1 MDFTLK
7 RYQKLL
13 FALKDRGVRFIT
25 YNNYCADK
33 EYGGDVQRTI
43 LRHDVDLL
51 PHRSLETA
59 ILENSLGIVATYYFR
74 IVPESYNEEVIREIA
89 SLGHEIGYHYEDLVL
104 TNGDIDKAY
113 THFKDKLTLLRKLY
127 PVSTICMHGSPKFPI
142 DPKKLW
148 KKYNYR
154 DLGIIGEP
162 YIDTNW
168 DNVFYLTDTGRR
180 WDGFKVSRRDKI
192 ETHQPLWDKA
202 GLTAHNTNGVINL
215 FNSNKLN
222 EFGTVMITTHPQR
235 WTNSK
240 VAWFKELVVQNI
252 KNIIKMM
259 LK

>member
-7 RYQKLL
+7 RYKELL
-13 FALKDRGVRFIT
+13 LTLKDGGVRFIT

-33 EYGGDVQRTI
+33 EYGGDVQRII

-51 PHRSLETA
+51 PYKSLEVA

-74 IVPESYNEEVIREIA
+74 IVPQSYDEEVIRKIA

-104 TNGDIDKAY
+104 TNGDVDKAY
-113 THFKDKLTLLRKLY
+113 AHFKDKLALLRKFY
-127 PVSTICMHGSPKFPI
+127 PVSTICMHGSPKSPI
-142 DPKKLW
+142 DPKELW
-148 KKYNYR
+148 GKYNYR
-154 DLGIIGEP
+154 DLGVIGEP

-192 ETHQPLWDKA
+192 DTHQPAWNKA
-202 GLTAHNTNGVINL
+202 GLTAHTTNNVISL
-215 FNSNKLN
+215 YRANKLSD
-222 EFGTVMITTHPQR
+222 FKAIMITTHPQR
-235 WTNSK
+235 WTDNK
-240 VAWFKELVVQNI
+240 VSWIKEFVMQNI
-252 KNIIKMM
+252 KNTIKMM